1 MTNEDIL
8 IALKSILEEQFEI
21 DPADVNLD
29 THLYRDLDLDSIDAV
44 DLVVGL
50 QNLTG
55 KKIKPEDFKS
65 VRTVADVIK
74 ATNTLLNAA

>member
-8 IALKSILEEQFEI
+8 NALKSILEEQFEI